1 MKYSVFDL
9 DNLGLI
15 PCALA
20 SSALFNIASNKS
32 LIATTAFHS
41 RILVAEY
48 KDEKKSIACN
58 LGQGLRFE

>member
-9 DNLGLI
+9 DNLGFI

-20 SSALFNIASNKS
+20 SSARFNIASNTS

-41 RILVAEY
+41 RISVARHN
-48 KDEKKSIACN
+48 DEKESTACN
-58 LGQGLRFE
+58 TVSQLSL